1 VAEIAN
7 KKAGA
12 KPRKRAGLYT
22 VLGGIA
28 ALIAGYICLGL
39 GSITVAPA
47 LIIGAFAVMAIGIA
61 LGWD

>member
-1 VAEIAN
+1 MAEIAN

-28 ALIAGYICLGL
+28 ALIAGYACLGL

-47 LIIGAFAVMAIGIA
+47 LIIGAFAVMAIGIY